1 MKSKIFALAAA
12 LSVVMAANAFAQAV
26 GSQFSPP
33 NLSGLYRC
41 VRYCAGVH
49 FARVTAYGWQLSV
62 TNQAGEAIRGWIDWP
77 GHIRL
82 PVLNETAV
90 YSPDGFT
97 IQFSRGPAARRS
109 GQLNRRRARSRPP
122 PESERPIPS
131 CLRNYARRSKRFRK
145 RRQASRFQRQSTKSP
160 G

>member
-1 MKSKIFALAAA
+1 MKSKTFALATA
-12 LSVVMAANAFAQAV
+12 LSVVMATNAFAQSV

-49 FARVTAYGWQLSV
+49 FAHVTAYGWQLTV
-62 TNQAGEAIRGWIDWP
+62 TNQAGDAIRAWIDWP

-82 PVLNETAV
+82 PALNETAV

-97 IQFSRGPAARRS
+97 IQFSRGPVWI
-109 GQLNRRRARSRPP
+109 LVD
-122 PESERPIPS
+122 PEPV
-131 CLRNYARRSKRFRK
+131 
-145 RRQASRFQRQSTKSP
+145 P
-160 G
+160 GSVRYYNW